1 MAFKY
6 FQMVTFASKFVQKN
20 NKTYNTANVF
30 LQLKDWLDLSLNA
43 HVPPSLLLLSRTL
56 YLPET
61 IDPVTKL
68 GMSISALPEAAA
80 LRASAEIGI
89 KEGKTRNVAKLEV
102 IKEEQR
108 KIEEEAAETLKQ
120 VNTLKNPRMLGK
132 CEKVKNI
139 CRFRSNPIF

>member
-20 NKTYNTANVF
+20 KKTYNTANVF

-120 VNTLKNPRMLGK
+120 VNTLKNPQMLGK
-132 CEKVKNI
+132 CK
-139 CRFRSNPIF
+139 

>member
-1 MAFKY
+1 MFKRHTKRY
-6 FQMVTFASKFVQKN
+6 IDLVLLIDLNLVLNCVSTLQSFGICKQVSAN
-20 NKTYNTANVF
+20 NKKKNILNVF

-80 LRASAEIGI
+80 LRWG
-89 KEGKTRNVAKLEV
+89 L
-102 IKEEQR
+102 
-108 KIEEEAAETLKQ
+108 
-120 VNTLKNPRMLGK
+120 
-132 CEKVKNI
+132 
-139 CRFRSNPIF
+139 